1 MFTGDGCGAL
11 QNRFFTFKLS
21 KSEGPDGLG
30 AKKKVLA
37 RLIPHRLI
45 YIMDRHMFKQIQD
58 MHKISPDLG
67 VTAMME
73 HITRSA
79 RKPKPLKTWG
89 QSNCRW

>member
-1 MFTGDGCGAL
+1 
-11 QNRFFTFKLS
+11 
-21 KSEGPDGLG
+21 
-30 AKKKVLA
+30 
-37 RLIPHRLI
+37 
-45 YIMDRHMFKQIQD
+45 MFKQIQD

>member
-11 QNRFFTFKLS
+11 QIRFFTFKLF
-21 KSEGPDGLG
+21 KSERPDGLG
-30 AKKKVLA
+30 AKKILA

-58 MHKISPDLG
+58 MHKISSDLG
-67 VTAMME
+67 VTEMME
-73 HITRSA
+73 HISRSA
-79 RKPKPLKTWG
+79 RKPKPLETWG

>member
-1 MFTGDGCGAL
+1 MVHYRTGFL
-11 QNRFFTFKLS
+11 LS
-21 KSEGPDGLG
+21 NSLNLKVRMDLEQ
-30 AKKKVLA
+30 KKKVLA